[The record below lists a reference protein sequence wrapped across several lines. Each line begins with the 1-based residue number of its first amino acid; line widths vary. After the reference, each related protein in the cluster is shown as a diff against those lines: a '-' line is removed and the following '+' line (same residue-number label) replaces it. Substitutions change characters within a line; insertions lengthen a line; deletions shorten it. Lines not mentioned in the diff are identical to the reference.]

1 MLTKTLEQN
10 NLQHRTHCTE
20 KKIEK
25 RGKDKGFGYLKK
37 DDDHVDDLDKYK
49 EKKKKIIEGYI
60 IEEARK
66 STIGSF
72 CFESENLEFL
82 ILFIGCVSPTKNIEV
97 PYTRDDREDGEDG
110 NKSYDNISIES
121 AWKAQIYEVY
131 IQYRYDEN
139 HHNVLEEQKQS
150 EEPCPFEE
158 HSTYN
163 SL

>member
-60 IEEARK
+60 IEEALP
-66 STIGSF
+66 
-72 CFESENLEFL
+72 E
-82 ILFIGCVSPTKNIEV
+82 ILFTNPKHERTKLFLS
-97 PYTRDDREDGEDG
+97 
-110 NKSYDNISIES
+110 K
-121 AWKAQIYEVY
+121 
-131 IQYRYDEN
+131 
-139 HHNVLEEQKQS
+139 VL
-150 EEPCPFEE
+150 
-158 HSTYN
+158 
-163 SL
+163 